1 MKKLDWKKIMLVLLP
16 VLSVGLATTMD
27 SVMVFD
33 AAAGTTLYYSYF
45 ALIPDIDFAILMPL
59 AGILSALA
67 GILAGIMLVK
77 KNHKLLKGIVVCT
90 FCAASCAAAPI
101 LLKGDVVVFPNV
113 GLPIFMMLDCLVSYT
128 MMKNPQ
134 PEEEPKKKRLKAR

>member
-1 MKKLDWKKIMLVLLP
+1 MKKLDWKKIMLILLP

-33 AAAGTTLYYSYF
+33 AAAGITEYYSYF
-45 ALIPDIDFAILMPL
+45 ALIPNINYAILMPL
-59 AGILSALA
+59 AGILSAVC
-67 GILAGIMLVK
+67 GILAAVMLVK
-77 KNHKLLKGIVVCT
+77 KNNRLLKGIWICA

-134 PEEEPKKKRLKAR
+134 PEEEPKKKRLKAK